1 MPVCFALSKNA
12 FDANEPF
19 SCKTW
24 AEKRTV
30 HAAAQSVQHSSNMVG
45 QRVIADFPDIPQ
57 SGQHSGRD
65 GYVLRAEVEVFASE
79 AVVNP
84 AVDSGRHD
92 GGLRADLGKEQMVG
106 NWRVAVGIRGRN
118 LKVAWSESCGE
129 RLRTGTRGA

>member
-1 MPVCFALSKNA
+1 MPVCFALSKNP

-19 SCKTW
+19 SCKPW

-45 QRVIADFPDIPQ
+45 QRVVADFPDIPQ

-65 GYVLRAEVEVFASE
+65 GHVSRAEAEVFASE

-92 GGLRADLGKEQMVG
+92 GGLRVDLGKEQMVVTG
-106 NWRVAVGIRGRN
+106 GWRQERGQN
-118 LKVAWSESCGE
+118 LRVAWSDRCGR
-129 RLRTGTRGA
+129 RLGTGTRGA